1 MNETTNGTIKSIII
15 YIFGW
20 VFFCFLVYE
29 FSWKRYED
37 TSLNLMILGC
47 FKSLWFMISLCT
59 CSSICTKPTFKPFTD
74 QRNYENSSWKELRQ
88 TDSLTHNSCVTKKE
102 TGTLGKGKNKYLNAS
117 FDVLNGVK
125 LSVGFLSDKL
135 RNSKVAGAKI
145 SQYVVP
151 FHRCSDQRTGKLFVY
166 GSLSKTCWFSYSLCY
181 SFEDIKLKIEENTAF
196 VLVRLHIGSIFIYTH
211 INS

>member
-29 FSWKRYED
+29 FSWNAMKIPLWIWWYWD
-37 TSLNLMILGC
+37 ASSLYDLW
-47 FKSLWFMISLCT
+47 SLSVHVHQSVQNQL
-59 CSSICTKPTFKPFTD
+59 FKPFTD

-211 INS
+211 IKS